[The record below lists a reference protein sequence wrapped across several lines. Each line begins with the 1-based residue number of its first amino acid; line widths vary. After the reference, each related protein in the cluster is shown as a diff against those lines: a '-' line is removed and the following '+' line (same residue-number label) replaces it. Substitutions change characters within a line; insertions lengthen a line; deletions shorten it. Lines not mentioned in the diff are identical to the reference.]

1 VRRVSHTFASR
12 RSANRRRR
20 NETREQ
26 ILEAARRELKT
37 KPFRDLTVDDLM
49 QGTGMSRTAFYRFF
63 PDREAVLLDLL
74 EDVWSSLAEAR
85 DAEGAGEGVSP
96 DSIAALR
103 ELLAENRSLLKAVA
117 DATAS
122 DEEVERTYRAFMLD
136 YWIDDLTDRI
146 KKAQERGAAQGLD
159 PELAGEA
166 LGWMAERMVTQTLE
180 RDPDEVLDTI
190 IAILGKCLYS

>member
-1 VRRVSHTFASR
+1 MRQVSHTFASR

-26 ILEAARRELKT
+26 ILEAARRELRT

-74 EDVWSSLAEAR
+74 EDVWGSLAEAR
-85 DAEGAGEGVSP
+85 DREGTGGDVSA

-103 ELLAENRSLLKAVA
+103 GLLAENRSLLKAVA

-122 DEEVERTYRAFMLD
+122 DEEVERSYRAFMRD
-136 YWIDDLTDRI
+136 YWIDDLTERI
-146 KKAQERGAAQGLD
+146 KKSQEQGLAQGLA

-166 LGWMAERMVTQTLE
+166 LGWMAERMVTQTLDHE
-180 RDPDEVLDTI
+180 PDEVLDTI
-190 IAILGKCLYS
+190 IAILAKCLYT

>member
-49 QGTGMSRTAFYRFF
+49 QATGMSRTAFYRFF

-85 DAEGAGEGVSP
+85 DAEGAGEGVSA

-122 DEEVERTYRAFMLD
+122 DEEVERTYRAFMRD

-146 KKAQERGAAQGLD
+146 KKAQERGTAQGLG
-159 PELAGEA
+159 PELTGEA
-166 LGWMAERMVTQTLE
+166 LGWMVERMVTQTLE

-190 IAILGKCLYS
+190 IAILARCLYS

>member
-1 VRRVSHTFASR
+1 VRQVSHTFASR

-26 ILEAARRELKT
+26 ILEAARRELRT

-74 EDVWSSLAEAR
+74 EDVWGSLAEAR
-85 DAEGAGEGVSP
+85 DREGTGGDVSA

-103 ELLAENRSLLKAVA
+103 GLLAENRSLLKAVA

-122 DEEVERTYRAFMLD
+122 DEEVERSYRAFMRD
-136 YWIDDLTDRI
+136 YWIDDLTERI
-146 KKAQERGAAQGLD
+146 KKSQEQGLAQGLA

-166 LGWMAERMVTQTLE
+166 LGWMAERMVTQTLDHE
-180 RDPDEVLDTI
+180 PDEVLDTI
-190 IAILGKCLYS
+190 IAILAKCLYT

>member
-1 VRRVSHTFASR
+1 MRQVSHTFASR

-26 ILEAARRELKT
+26 ILEAARRELRT

-63 PDREAVLLDLL
+63 PDRGAVLLDLL
-74 EDVWSSLAEAR
+74 EDVWGSLAEAR
-85 DAEGAGEGVSP
+85 DREGTGGDVSA

-103 ELLAENRSLLKAVA
+103 GLLAENRSLLKAVA

-122 DEEVERTYRAFMLD
+122 DEEVERSYRAFMRD
-136 YWIDDLTDRI
+136 YWIDDLTERI
-146 KKAQERGAAQGLD
+146 KKSQEQGLAQGVA

-166 LGWMAERMVTQTLE
+166 LGWMAERMVTQTLDHE
-180 RDPDEVLDTI
+180 PDEVLDTI
-190 IAILGKCLYS
+190 IAILAKCLYT

>member
-1 VRRVSHTFASR
+1 VRQVSHTFASR

-26 ILEAARRELKT
+26 ILEAARRELRT

-63 PDREAVLLDLL
+63 PDRGAVLLDLL
-74 EDVWSSLAEAR
+74 EDVWGSLAEAR
-85 DAEGAGEGVSP
+85 DREGTGGDVSA

-103 ELLAENRSLLKAVA
+103 GLLAENRSLLKAVA

-122 DEEVERTYRAFMLD
+122 DEEVERSYRAFMRD
-136 YWIDDLTDRI
+136 YWIDDLTERI
-146 KKAQERGAAQGLD
+146 KKSQEQGLAQGVA

-166 LGWMAERMVTQTLE
+166 LGWMAERMVTQTLDHE
-180 RDPDEVLDTI
+180 PDEVLDTI
-190 IAILGKCLYS
+190 IAILAKCLYT